1 MDILRYKWSAVV
13 AASLHGALFLGSPHP
28 RVIPDS
34 KVIADPL
41 PPLPKEIL
49 QFEEPMTREDSGDKP
64 VASSR
69 AMPDIPETPTPPIM
83 DRPTLIIPVEENT
96 TVRPVDTNLIFR
108 PESIDGPSQVGEKT
122 PGSFSLPKDLDRVPR
137 ATAQMPPDYPST
149 MRQSG
154 ETGSVMVEFE
164 VDTLGRVIRAV
175 AVRYTHREFVDPAV
189 RAVLRW
195 HFEPGKR
202 HGKTVPFRMAVPI
215 EFGLSAN

>member
-1 MDILRYKWSAVV
+1 
-13 AASLHGALFLGSPHP
+13 
-28 RVIPDS
+28 
-34 KVIADPL
+34 
-41 PPLPKEIL
+41 
-49 QFEEPMTREDSGDKP
+49 
-64 VASSR
+64 
-69 AMPDIPETPTPPIM
+69 
-83 DRPTLIIPVEENT
+83 
-96 TVRPVDTNLIFR
+96 
-108 PESIDGPSQVGEKT
+108 
-122 PGSFSLPKDLDRVPR
+122 
-137 ATAQMPPDYPST
+137 